1 MLYDEAG
8 QRMTDLSGI
17 PTAPWEEPE
26 FEFDDIGID
35 LAASA
40 RQNSSKLHCAQW
52 LSAWKRDDHQLYYCL
67 ETNSQSK
74 K

>member
-1 MLYDEAG
+1 VLYDEAG

-52 LSAWKRDDHQLYYCL
+52 LSA
-67 ETNSQSK
+67 
-74 K
+74 